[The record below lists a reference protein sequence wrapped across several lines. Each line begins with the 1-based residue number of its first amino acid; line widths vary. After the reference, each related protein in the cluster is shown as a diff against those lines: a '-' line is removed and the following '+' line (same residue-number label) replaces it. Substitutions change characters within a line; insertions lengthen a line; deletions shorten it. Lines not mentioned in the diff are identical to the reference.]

1 MFRWNGVKTVI
12 NGSEPEVLQNKVR
25 VLCCVA
31 TTCAAVALPAF
42 AQAQT
47 VRPTQLS
54 FSGTPGMVE
63 MPSARSLA
71 DATLGVTISN
81 FSGFHRNSLVFQV
94 TPRLTLAFRY
104 SNLKGYFGNNEDNY
118 DRSVDLQ
125 FRLLDEGIFRPA
137 VAVGLRDIGGTGL
150 LASEYVVA
158 SKAFGDRLDASVGIG
173 WGRLGTNNSFKNP
186 LSIFSD
192 GFNTRDTDFGL
203 GGTFSTDQWFRGPAA
218 LFAGVNW
225 QATDK
230 LSLSVEYSSD
240 DYAAE
245 RASGA
250 LEYNSPFN
258 FGVQYRLNNSVILGG
273 HYLYGST
280 IGATATILINPKAL
294 PAGGSLAGAPPPV
307 VVRHADGSGWAV
319 GSVLSDADEDNLRT
333 KLATELGQNG
343 IILEG
348 LTISGQTARVQ
359 LRNPTFD
366 VEPQAIGRAARILS
380 RNLPA
385 SVETFEIVPTVQG
398 LRTAKVTLQRSDLE
412 AYENIPD
419 GANLVFAATRI
430 ADAGP
435 AFPTTPI
442 QVLPRFS
449 WGIAPYIATALFDPD
464 APFRADVG
472 AELSASYDIAPGLI
486 LSGAAQLKLFGNLG
500 TSTRGPNSLLPEVR
514 TNSVRYAREGA
525 SGINYLT
532 LDYFARP
539 GTNLYSRVSV
549 GYLESMFGGA
559 SAELLWK
566 PIASRLALG
575 IEVNY
580 AQQRDFDRLFGFQ
593 DYGIVTGHAS
603 AYYAFGNGVEGSV
616 DVGRYLAG
624 DIGATISLA
633 RTFGNGW
640 RIGAFATK
648 TNVSAE
654 EFGEGSFDKGLTLSI
669 PLSWFAGQPTQRTL
683 GTVIRPIT
691 RDGGARLDVRNRLYG
706 LVTEYHVPELADQWG
721 QFWR

>member
-1 MFRWNGVKTVI
+1 MLWRG
-12 NGSEPEVLQNKVR
+12 KVR
-25 VLCCVA
+25 ALLCSVSACIA
-31 TTCAAVALPAF
+31 TTFPAI
-42 AQAQT
+42 AQDQT
-47 VRPTQLS
+47 IRPTPLS

-63 MPSARSLA
+63 MPSARSLP

-81 FSGFHRNSLVFQV
+81 FSGFHRNSLVFQAA
-94 TPRLTLAFRY
+94 PRLTLAFRY
-104 SNLKGYFGNNEDNY
+104 SNLKGYFGNNEDNF

-150 LASEYVVA
+150 LASEYLVA
-158 SKAFGDRLDASVGIG
+158 SKAFGAKIDASVGIG
-173 WGRLGTNNSFKNP
+173 WGRLGTNNSFQNP
-186 LSIFSD
+186 LSVFGD
-192 GFNTRDTDFGL
+192 GFNTRDTDFGN

-218 LFAGVNW
+218 LFGGINW

-245 RASGA
+245 RASGV
-250 LEYNSPFN
+250 LDYNSPFS
-258 FGVQYRLNNSVILGG
+258 FGAQYRLNNTVTLGG
-273 HYLYGST
+273 YYLYGST
-280 IGATATILINPKAL
+280 IGATATILINPKTN
-294 PAGGSLAGAPPPV
+294 PSGGSLIGAPPPV
-307 VVRHADGSGWAV
+307 LVRSADITSWGAGAV
-319 GSVLSDADEDNLRT
+319 ISDADQDTLRV

-348 LTISGQTARVQ
+348 LTVSGQTARVQ

-366 VEPQAIGRAARILS
+366 VEPQALGRTARILS
-380 RNLPA
+380 RNLPP

-398 LRTAKVTLQRSDLE
+398 LRTAKITLQRSDIE
-412 AYENIPD
+412 NYENAPG
-419 GANLVFAATRI
+419 GADLVYAAARI
-430 ADAGP
+430 TDAGP

-449 WGIAPYIATALFDPD
+449 WGVAPYITTSLFDPD
-464 APFRADVG
+464 KPFRADVG
-472 AELSASYDIAPGLI
+472 AELSASYDIAPGLV
-486 LSGAAQLKLFGNLG
+486 LSGSAQFKLFGNLG
-500 TSTRGPNSLLPEVR
+500 DTTRGPNSLLPEVR
-514 TNSVRYAREGA
+514 TNAARYAREGA
-525 SGINYLT
+525 SGIDYLT
-532 LDYFARP
+532 LDYFARL

-566 PIASRLALG
+566 PVTSRLAFG

-593 DYGIVTGHAS
+593 DYGVVTGHAS
-603 AYYAFGNGVEGSV
+603 AYYAFGNGLEGSV
-616 DVGRYLAG
+616 DIGRYLAG
-624 DIGATISLA
+624 DIGATVSLA

-640 RIGAFATK
+640 RVGAFATK
-648 TNVSAE
+648 TNVSAAD
-654 EFGEGSFDKGLTLSI
+654 FGEGSFDKGLTLSV
-669 PLSWFAGQPTQRTL
+669 PLSWFVGQPSQRTL
-683 GTVIRPIT
+683 STVIRPIT
-691 RDGGARLDVRNRLYG
+691 RDGGARLGVRNRLYG
-706 LVTEYHVPELADQWG
+706 LVTEYHQPELADQWG